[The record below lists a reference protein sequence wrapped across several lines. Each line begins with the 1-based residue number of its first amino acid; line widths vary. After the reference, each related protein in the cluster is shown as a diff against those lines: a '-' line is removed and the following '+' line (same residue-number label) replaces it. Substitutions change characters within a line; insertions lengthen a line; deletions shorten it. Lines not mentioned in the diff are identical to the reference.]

1 MMNVQGRKKHMTSA
15 QIIIFGFMVVIFMG
29 ALLLMLPISTKGP
42 VGRSIMYDQPCN
54 TYGRCRG
61 KQQIGRAHV

>member
-29 ALLLMLPISTKGP
+29 ALLLMLPIS
-42 VGRSIMYDQPCN
+42 
-54 TYGRCRG
+54 
-61 KQQIGRAHV
+61 IGVCETPQAA